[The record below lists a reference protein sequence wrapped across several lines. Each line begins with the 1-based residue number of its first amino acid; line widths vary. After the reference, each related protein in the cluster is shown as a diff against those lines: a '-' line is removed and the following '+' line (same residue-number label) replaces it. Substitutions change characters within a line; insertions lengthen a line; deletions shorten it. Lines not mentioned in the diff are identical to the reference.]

1 LPVRANEQ
9 DTFREGDETMRV
21 VKIMLI
27 GIIVSVFLV
36 GQAYSAP
43 KGNNGKANNGN
54 ANNGNANNGNTNN
67 GNSQAAKVN
76 KGNNK
81 VAAQNKG
88 QAAVHKQQ
96 ARRSSEA
103 NRKREER
110 NRSSDHKSSLSKGNS
125 DLAFNNRDSRGNSGR
140 RNGENGKNE
149 QSKKAVD
156 LLNAFDH
163 ARWSYNPHDTRGQG
177 NMGKVDMQD
186 PFGFDR
192 DSDRKELYGNNGRP
206 IREKEEEVVDV
217 AQLTTVDFQ
226 IVDGYLAELQTSL
239 DWYLL
244 YYPQYTW
251 IIDYYQSRIDSYSLP
266 YDKISV
272 IDTGEHIDYTLV
284 VPKEFAGENLLI
296 TTTLVSVSDYE
307 DWFYSYY
314 VDIPFGTN
322 TGILE
327 SQEELYGT
335 HLQISVGD
343 ILVEDTQEITMN
355 EDGTYSVSYDPPIE
369 LVGDYYGYGLTGGY
383 LAELS
388 VTVTD
393 PDTGASYTTTYD
405 RQINLYRCP
414 YGKVANKITGET
426 IVGAK
431 ITVHFE
437 DDSIVSLDKATNKTH
452 TNPQM
457 TDATGRFGFILQS
470 NRKYYMTAKAEGY
483 EDYQS
488 EIFTEQWHVLREDI
502 EMVPVQEQMA
512 SN

>member
-1 LPVRANEQ
+1 
-9 DTFREGDETMRV
+9 
-21 VKIMLI
+21 
-27 GIIVSVFLV
+27 
-36 GQAYSAP
+36 
-43 KGNNGKANNGN
+43 
-54 ANNGNANNGNTNN
+54 
-67 GNSQAAKVN
+67 
-76 KGNNK
+76 
-81 VAAQNKG
+81 
-88 QAAVHKQQ
+88 
-96 ARRSSEA
+96 
-103 NRKREER
+103 
-110 NRSSDHKSSLSKGNS
+110 
-125 DLAFNNRDSRGNSGR
+125 
-140 RNGENGKNE
+140 
-149 QSKKAVD
+149 
-156 LLNAFDH
+156 
-163 ARWSYNPHDTRGQG
+163 
-177 NMGKVDMQD
+177 MQD

-206 IREKEEEVVDV
+206 IREKEEEAVVDV
-217 AQLTTVDFQ
+217 AELTTVNFQ

-251 IIDYYQSRIDSYSLP
+251 IIDYYQNRIDSYSLP

-284 VPKEFAGENLLI
+284 VPEEFAGETLLV
-296 TTTLVSVSDYE
+296 TTTLVSLSDYE
-307 DWFYSYY
+307 DWFYSYF
-314 VDIPFGTN
+314 VDIPFGT
-322 TGILE
+322 TGGILT

-355 EDGTYSVSYDPPIE
+355 EDGTYSVSYDPPVE

-388 VTVTD
+388 VTVTN

-414 YGKVANKITGET
+414 YGKVANKVTGET

-470 NRKYYMTAKAEGY
+470 NRKYYLTAKAEGY
-483 EDYQS
+483 EEYKS

-502 EMVPVQEQMA
+502 EMVPKLEQIA
-512 SN
+512 SNVE